1 MKKIKSLVLL
11 AFLLFTSSGCGDDYI
26 DSVKEGIFP
35 RYSNSVT
42 VGNALEYWAK
52 QQNCD
57 STKWEKIITERKEIV
72 VSFSCVIE
80 KDSNLIKEYTDSFN
94 KDYESSMAR
103 FKRDLDFYKNN
114 RNEQLRIEEE
124 IKSLKADKEIFSE
137 ALQQFDKIET
147 LFQFALTAD
156 NESFDIRFL
165 GFVYYFLDGTGFITG
180 TEGTDILRFAYKGYT
195 DFIPRLGPYHYK
207 NRG

>member
-11 AFLLFTSSGCGDDYI
+11 AFLMFTSSGCGDDYI
-26 DSVKEGIFP
+26 DSVKNGVFP

-52 QQNCD
+52 QQKCD

-80 KDSNLIKEYTDSFN
+80 KDSNLIKEYTDYFN

-124 IKSLKADKEIFSE
+124 IKSLKADKDIFSE

-147 LFQFALTAD
+147 LFQFSLAAD
-156 NESFDIRFL
+156 NESFNIRFL
-165 GFVYYFLDGTGFITG
+165 GFVYYFLDGTGYITRSG
-180 TEGTDILRFAYKGYT
+180 ADILKFAYKGYT
-195 DFIPRLGPYHYK
+195 DFIPRLDPYHYK

>member
-52 QQNCD
+52 QQKCD

-80 KDSNLIKEYTDSFN
+80 KDSYP
-94 KDYESSMAR
+94 
-103 FKRDLDFYKNN
+103 
-114 RNEQLRIEEE
+114 IERE
-124 IKSLKADKEIFSE
+124 I
-137 ALQQFDKIET
+137 
-147 LFQFALTAD
+147 
-156 NESFDIRFL
+156 ESFS
-165 GFVYYFLDGTGFITG
+165 Y
-180 TEGTDILRFAYKGYT
+180 A
-195 DFIPRLGPYHYK
+195 
-207 NRG
+207 